1 MQPFFSPP
9 EHPIEDIPSICRRR
23 KVLNAS
29 AFLCSSFLP
38 ATGRPIVI
46 PQHRL
51 AFPFDAMPYLFGTPP
66 LGVAPIALC
75 YRAGA
80 PLPQE
85 GRAGPV
91 PRGAAYVRVAPGCQ
105 LWPGHPLN
113 KRRWSNQ
120 GAEPKNTSAH

>member
-1 MQPFFSPP
+1 MPQHFFAV
-9 EHPIEDIPSICRRR
+9 H
-23 KVLNAS
+23 
-29 AFLCSSFLP
+29 FFLP
-38 ATGRPIVI
+38 LVDPSSSPNIALPFHLMQCLIY
-46 PQHRL
+46 L
-51 AFPFDAMPYLFGTPP
+51 APPP